1 MTADF
6 WISSGHQ
13 LTERSD
19 GGGLVATDSFL
30 KLWLARPEMMPPP
43 EACTAERVLHARL
56 LAEPRLSVEPDW
68 VADMA
73 DADARDNWAVFLAFR
88 DRLLAH
94 PTLEAVYLD
103 IARNGAAGVPP
114 LFLQQLVHVILRN
127 ALDGETDAFVLRAA
141 ELLFRPQKLALHE
154 GRLLLAD
161 AERVGDERE
170 AAHGSPLTALF
181 ENAEARALDVLTEEN
196 APGYAARSDTFD
208 LALDFRLDGP
218 GRAGFARALERWIRH
233 MLALETTIVPVPS
246 VEGDL
251 AWFVGLDAEAT
262 KLGNRVW
269 TGAEVAPEDSA
280 RIVALFRLEIPD
292 RDRVIDWVAGRPVTL
307 ILAVDRERNVR
318 VKPQN
323 LLVGLPLR
331 EADG

>member
-1 MTADF
+1 VSRDF
-6 WISSGHQ
+6 WISSGHH
-13 LTERSD
+13 LTERSE
-19 GGGLVATDSFL
+19 GGGLVATDGFL

-43 EACTAERVLHARL
+43 EACAAERVLHARL
-56 LAEPRLSVEPDW
+56 LAEPRLPVEPDW
-68 VADMA
+68 IAGLADP
-73 DADARDNWAVFLAFR
+73 DARENWTVFLAFR

-103 IARNGAAGVPP
+103 LARRGTGGTPP
-114 LFLQQLVHVILRN
+114 MFMEQLVHVILRGI
-127 ALDGETDAFVLRAA
+127 LDGETDAHVLRAG
-141 ELLFRPQKLALHE
+141 ELLFRPQRLAVHE

-161 AERVGDERE
+161 AERVEDRRP

-181 ENAEARALDVLTEEN
+181 EDAGARSLDVLGPETAES
-196 APGYAARSDTFD
+196 YADRSDAFD

-218 GRAGFARALERWIRH
+218 GRAAFARVLERWIAH
-233 MLALETTIVPVPS
+233 MLALETRIEPVPA

-262 KLGNRVW
+262 RLGNAVW
-269 TGAEVAPEDSA
+269 TGVELAPEDAA
-280 RIVALFRLEIPD
+280 RIVALFRLEI
-292 RDRVIDWVAGRPVTL
+292 RDTARVVDWVAGRPVTL
-307 ILAVDRERNVR
+307 ILAADRERLVR